1 MQMSTRAIREILLV
15 EDNPGDVRALREMV
29 KDQGLQDTIL
39 THVASMSAAEK
50 HLSERDVDIILLDL
64 KLPDVN
70 GLGTLRRAHAVAP
83 GVPLVVLTG
92 SDDVETATQ
101 ALQEGAQEY
110 LIKGHVESSGL
121 QRALRYAIE
130 TKLMENALFIEKQR
144 AEVTL
149 SCVGDAVVCIDIDGN
164 ITSLN
169 RVADRMTGWS
179 SQEALGHPLRDVI
192 RIRDATSLA
201 IIENPADAIVA
212 QSPGPHLRPR
222 YILIQRDGSEIP
234 IEDSTAPIHDCDGG
248 LAGVVFAFR
257 DVSAAAAMA
266 LEMTHSAE
274 HDPLTGLPNGR
285 LLHDRVDQSIV
296 VARRDAKHVA
306 VLYLDLDGFKR
317 INDSLGHAIGD
328 QLLQATAERLVACVR
343 ATDTVSR
350 QGGDEFVI
358 LLSEVHSPDAAAIMA
373 NRLLHVVAEAHS
385 IDARDLHVTTSVGV
399 SVYPEDGQDA
409 QTLIKNAGTAMYQA
423 KENGRRS
430 LQFFKPAMYARA
442 VERQSIEEGL
452 RRAVEREEFA
462 LHYQPKINLTTG
474 AITGVEALL
483 RWTHPTRGWLSPAQF
498 IPVAEE
504 CGLIV
509 PIGKWVL
516 RQACKQARAWAD
528 AGLAAI
534 SMAVNVSTMEFGSE
548 GFLEGLFAILKE
560 TGLDPRSLQLEIT
573 ESVLMKHA
581 EATAGLLQTLRA
593 KGVQVAIDDF
603 GTGYSSLSYL
613 RRFEVDALKIDQSFV
628 RQISTGGRDAAIV
641 TAVIGMSR
649 TLNLVV
655 IAEGVETREELEFLR
670 AQGCD
675 EAQGYY
681 LGRPVP
687 AWQFGMLLD
696 SGAEGIVLPDAN
708 VASDDRASLG

>member
-1 MQMSTRAIREILLV
+1 V
-15 EDNPGDVRALREMV
+15 LREMV
-29 KDQGLQDTIL
+29 MDQGLQDANL

-50 HLSERDVDIILLDL
+50 HLSETDVDIILLDL

-70 GLGTLRRAHAVAP
+70 GLGTLRRAQAIAP
-83 GVPLVVLTG
+83 RVPLVVLTG
-92 SDDVETATQ
+92 SDDVAIAAQ
-101 ALQEGAQEY
+101 ALLEGAQEY
-110 LIKGHVESSGL
+110 LIKGQVESSGL
-121 QRALRYAIE
+121 QRALRYAIK

-144 AEVTL
+144 GEVTL
-149 SCVGDAVVCIDIDGN
+149 SCVGDAVVCIDIAGN

-179 SQEALGHPLRDVI
+179 SQEALGRPLCDVI
-192 RIRDATSLA
+192 RIRDAVSLA
-201 IIENPADAIVA
+201 LIEDPAEVVSA
-212 QSPGPHLRPR
+212 QSRGPLLRPR
-222 YILIQRDGSEIP
+222 YILIRRDGSEIP
-234 IEDSTAPIHDCDGG
+234 IEDSTAPIHDSDGKA
-248 LAGVVFAFR
+248 AGVVFAFR
-257 DVSAAAAMA
+257 DVSAAQAMA

-285 LLHDRVDQSIV
+285 LLHDRVNQSIV
-296 VARRDAKHVA
+296 VARRDAKHIA

-328 QLLQATAERLVACVR
+328 QLLQATAARLVACVR

-358 LLSEVHSPDAAAIMA
+358 LLSEVHSPDAAAVMA
-373 NRLLHVVAEAHS
+373 TRLLHVVAEAHS

-399 SVYPEDGQDA
+399 SVFPEDGQDA
-409 QTLIKNAGTAMYQA
+409 QALIKSAGTAMYQA
-423 KENGRRS
+423 KENGRQS
-430 LQFFKPAMYARA
+430 FQFYKPAMYARA

-452 RRAVEREEFA
+452 RRAIEREEFA
-462 LHYQPKINLTTG
+462 LHYQPKINLTTR

-483 RWTHPTRGWLSPAQF
+483 RWTHPTRGWLPPAQF

-516 RQACKQARAWAD
+516 RQACKQARAWTD
-528 AGLAAI
+528 AGLAAVT
-534 SMAVNVSTMEFGSE
+534 MAVNVSTMEFGSE
-548 GFLEGLFAILKE
+548 GFLESLFAILKE

-581 EATAGLLQTLRA
+581 DATASVLQTLRA

-641 TAVIGMSR
+641 TAVIAMAR

-655 IAEGVETREELEFLR
+655 IAEGVETQEELEFLH
-670 AQGCD
+670 AHGCD

-681 LGRPVP
+681 LSRPVP

-696 SGAEGIVLPDAN
+696 NGVPRFVPPAAN
-708 VASDDRASLG
+708 VASEDHARPG